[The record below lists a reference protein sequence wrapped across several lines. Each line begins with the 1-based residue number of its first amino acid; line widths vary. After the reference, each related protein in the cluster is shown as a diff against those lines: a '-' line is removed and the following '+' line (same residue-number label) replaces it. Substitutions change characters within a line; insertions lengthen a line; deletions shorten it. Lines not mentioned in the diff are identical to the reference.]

1 MAGIDIISDSTGKE
15 IVAAIQSTDVTQAR
29 ILEINTAAEAKKNE
43 VLESIPEDYTN
54 LNNDVAELK
63 GDLDS
68 LGNEI
73 ITSNILLHKKD
84 VIVNSGGWYTYIDY
98 DFDIKNDFKSFY
110 LYIGSVENA
119 QVNIIAEIIFL
130 GDNDAILETNAIN
143 ESKAINTACVSVPK
157 NAIKVRLRLVASKNQ
172 SVPSTGVKFNNI
184 VFGYGVSKSNQPKDF
199 SLIPNTSF
207 NRLIDSSDQNIIPKL
222 SFVHGGLNDIG
233 SLYTDS
239 DEYNNSR
246 YTSDG
251 FIQFLG
257 NKLECICAEG
267 YKCKIVQYDS
277 AKSPKNIIS
286 YNNKIQLTYN
296 ENLPY
301 FKITVWRT
309 SNAMITRDDILN
321 NVLVN
326 LTSFLPAGKN
336 EINIAALTEN
346 IGNKL
351 KYINLLDLSEME
363 KGGIGLNGNDYNG
376 DDNYRE
382 YHYRTQKY
390 IPILKGQVLKI
401 NALNVKGIQ
410 FCVRVYYYSSENPL
424 GIIKNSG
431 DYSNS
436 LEVYDGAVENAKY
449 FKVVITNRSNE
460 PFEMSNDLLS
470 IRRTSNIN
478 WLNNLDSTTRKVSGA
493 KSVFSIMSYN
503 CGEWWIGSGKN
514 VPTDKFD
521 SIMATQKSIIER
533 YNPDV
538 LSICEYANIFS
549 GKYFTKDI
557 LLDELFYESKEFAT
571 DSIYRGKAIC
581 SKSKIENS
589 EEHVLSTGSICIK
602 FYVYLNGRKVCIVN
616 THLDAHTEENRS
628 KEIDEIISL
637 VSNEEYL
644 ILCGDWNVNAK
655 NKESNDYKNTI
666 KKFKDMGLKCCN
678 DGVYET
684 YYSANPKTAL
694 DDIIVSQNINIKSF
708 IVDTQKLEN
717 NDFEGPDHMPV
728 IAYLEIF

>member
-15 IVAAIQSTDVTQAR
+15 IVAAIQSTDVAQAR

-43 VLESIPEDYTN
+43 VLESIPEDYSN
-54 LNNDVAELK
+54 ILKEVDELK

-98 DFDIKNDFKSFY
+98 DFDIKNDFKCFY

-130 GDNDAILETNAIN
+130 GDNDAILKSNAIN
-143 ESKAINTACVSVPK
+143 ESKAINTACVSVPG
-157 NAIKVRLRLVASKNQ
+157 NAVKVRLRLVASKNQ

-184 VFGYGVSKSNQPKDF
+184 VFGYGVSKSNQLKDF

-207 NRLIDSSDQNIIPKL
+207 NRLIDSSDQNIISKL

-239 DEYNNSR
+239 DEYNNSH

-286 YNNKIQLTYN
+286 YNTKFQLTYN

-321 NVLVN
+321 NVLVI
-326 LTSFLPAGKN
+326 LTSFLPVGKN

-351 KYINLLDLSEME
+351 KYINLLDLSGME
-363 KGGIGLNGNDYNG
+363 KGGIDNSGNDYNG
-376 DDNYRE
+376 DDNYKE
-382 YHYRTQKY
+382 FHYRTQKY
-390 IPILKGQVLKI
+390 IPILKGQVLRI

-460 PFEMSNDLLS
+460 HFEMSNDLLS
-470 IRRTSNIN
+470 IRRISNIN
-478 WLNNLDSTTRKVSGA
+478 WLNNLDSMTRKVSGA

-514 VPTDKFD
+514 VPTNKFD

-571 DSIYRGKAIC
+571 DSIYGGKAIC

-602 FYVYLNGRKVCIVN
+602 FNVYLNGRKVCIVN

-644 ILCGDWNVNAK
+644 ILCGDWNVNGK

-684 YYSANPKTAL
+684 YYSTNPKTAL